1 MTTRVRFAPSPT
13 GYLHIGSARTALFN
27 YLYARHTGGKFLLR
41 IEDTDLARSTEE
53 STRSILDGLAWLELD
68 QDEEIVFQSDNADK
82 HRATAKKLLAE
93 GKAYRDFTPKAEPN
107 DANVKDAI
115 KDRARA
121 NQGEKNL
128 RDNPYRDLTAE
139 ESNKRAAAGEPFAI
153 RLKVPDVRTGSG
165 SDRVP
170 AVLKT
175 SFEDAV
181 YGLQERDYAET
192 EDLVLLRSDGH
203 PLYNLAVV
211 CDDIEMQITHVIRGQ
226 DHLTNTHKQILIYEA
241 LGITPPTFAHLP
253 LIMAPNKGKLS
264 KRKHGEVVSMTTYRD
279 AGFLAAAFRNF
290 LALLGW
296 SAGEEKEI
304 YSLVELIETFSLDG
318 IHRSNAV
325 FNFTENDPRKW
336 TDDKAQWMNAEY
348 IRTMPI
354 GELLPFVK
362 AELKSAKLWREE
374 YEEQLSVVSG
384 QLSED
389 ADTLQKPA
397 RSKGEMIRTPPSV
410 SSPQISKS
418 SSDEMQKTAREQG
431 RYIQPEIGSSE
442 WFENTINLIR
452 QRFFTLK
459 DFSSQGRAYFSE
471 DYDFDPAAIAKN
483 LTKFPE
489 LKTWLPEL
497 ADRFEAEF
505 GDSVSSPHVSKGYGE
520 AANWPPANAGGSDT
534 FTEANIELVVKAF
547 TEEKGTK
554 LGVIMNG
561 ARTLITGVA
570 VGPSMLSVFEVI
582 GLERIIMRL
591 RSHVAWNS

>member
-27 YLYARHTGGKFLLR
+27 YLYARNTGGKFLLR

-53 STRSILDGLAWLELD
+53 STRSILDGLEWLGFAP
-68 QDEEIVFQSDNADK
+68 DEEIIFQSNNADK
-82 HRATAKKLLAE
+82 HRAAALNLLEE
-93 GKAYRDFTPKAEPN
+93 GKAYRDFTPKAEPT

-115 KDRARA
+115 KERAREQGA
-121 NQGEKNL
+121 NKNM
-128 RDNPYRDLTAE
+128 RDNPYRELSKE
-139 ESNKRAAAGEPFAI
+139 ESDSRAAAGELFAI
-153 RLKVPDVRTGSG
+153 RLKVSETG
-165 SDRVP
+165 
-170 AVLKT
+170 KT
-175 SFEDAV
+175 AFEDQV
-181 YGLQERDYAET
+181 YGLQERDYADT

-241 LGITPPTFAHLP
+241 LGVTPPIFAHLP

-264 KRKHGEVVSMTTYRD
+264 KRRHGEVVSMTTYRD
-279 AGFLAAAFRNF
+279 AGFLAVAFRNF

-304 YSLVELIETFSLDG
+304 YSLDELIEKFSLSG

-325 FNFTENDPRKW
+325 FNFTEGDPRKW

-348 IRTMPI
+348 IRTMPFDD
-354 GELLPFVK
+354 LLPFVK
-362 AELKSAKLWREE
+362 TELKSTKLWREE
-374 YEEQLSVVSG
+374 YE
-384 QLSED
+384 D
-389 ADTLQKPA
+389 DDKP
-397 RSKGEMIRTPPSV
+397 
-410 SSPQISKS
+410 
-418 SSDEMQKTAREQG
+418 
-431 RYIQPEIGSSE
+431 
-442 WFENTINLIR
+442 WFEKTIEIIR

-471 DYDFDPAAIAKN
+471 DYDFDAAAIEKN
-483 LTKFPE
+483 LNKFPD

-497 ADRFEAEF
+497 ATRFENEF
-505 GDSVSSPHVSKGYGE
+505 
-520 AANWPPANAGGSDT
+520 ANT
-534 FTEANIELVVKAF
+534 QFTEENIEAVVKQF

-561 ARTLITGVA
+561 ARTLLTGVA
-570 VGPSMLSVFEVI
+570 VGPSMLSVFETI
-582 GLERIIMRL
+582 GLEKTVLRL
-591 RSHVAWNS
+591 KSQIVWHQ

>member
-68 QDEEIVFQSDNADK
+68 HDEDIVFQSDNADK
-82 HRATAKKLLAE
+82 HRATAKKLLSE
-93 GKAYRDFTPKAEPN
+93 GKAYRDFTPKAEPT

-121 NQGEKNL
+121 AQGEKNM
-128 RDNPYRDLTAE
+128 RDNPYRNLSAE
-139 ESNKRAAAGEPFAI
+139 ESDARAAAGESFAI
-153 RLKVPDVRTGSG
+153 RLKVAETG
-165 SDRVP
+165 
-170 AVLKT
+170 KT

-192 EDLVLLRSDGH
+192 EDLVLLRSDSH

-226 DHLTNTHKQILIYEA
+226 DHLTNTHKQVLIYEA
-241 LGITPPTFAHLP
+241 LGVTPPTFAHLP

-296 SAGEEKEI
+296 SASEEREI
-304 YSLVELIETFSLDG
+304 YSLDELVEKFTLEG

-325 FNFTENDPRKW
+325 FNFTENDPRRW

-348 IRTMPI
+348 IRTMPLD
-354 GELLPFVK
+354 ELIPFIK
-362 AELKSAKLWREE
+362 PELKAAKLWREE
-374 YEEQLSVVSG
+374 YE
-384 QLSED
+384 D
-389 ADTLQKPA
+389 DDKA
-397 RSKGEMIRTPPSV
+397 
-410 SSPQISKS
+410 
-418 SSDEMQKTAREQG
+418 
-431 RYIQPEIGSSE
+431 
-442 WFENTINLIR
+442 WFERTIDLIR

-459 DFSSQGRAYFSE
+459 DFSNQGRAYFSE
-471 DYDFDPAAIAKN
+471 DYDFDRAAIEKN
-483 LTKFPE
+483 LSKFPD

-497 ADRFEAEF
+497 ADRFEVM
-505 GDSVSSPHVSKGYGE
+505 DS
-520 AANWPPANAGGSDT
+520 
-534 FTEANIELVVKAF
+534 FTEPEIEEVVKTF

-561 ARTLITGVA
+561 ARTLLTGVA
-570 VGPSMLSVFEVI
+570 VGPSMLSVFETLGKDKSV
-582 GLERIIMRL
+582 LRL
-591 RSHVAWNS
+591 RSQIAWN

>member
-1 MTTRVRFAPSPT
+1 MSTRVRFAPSPT

-68 QDEEIVFQSDNADK
+68 HDEEIVFQSDNADE

-93 GKAYRDFTPKAEPN
+93 GKAYRDFTPKAAPS

-121 NQGEKNL
+121 AQGEKNM
-128 RDNPYRDLTAE
+128 RDNQYRDLSEAE
-139 ESNKRAAAGEPFAI
+139 SDARAAAGEPFAI
-153 RLKVPDVRTGSG
+153 RLKVAETG
-165 SDRVP
+165 
-170 AVLKT
+170 KT
-175 SFEDAV
+175 SFEDGV

-226 DHLTNTHKQILIYEA
+226 DHLTNAHKQILIYEA

-296 SAGEEKEI
+296 SAGEEREI
-304 YSLVELIETFSLDG
+304 YTLDELIEKFTLDG

-325 FNFTENDPRKW
+325 FNFTENDPRRW
-336 TDDKAQWMNAEY
+336 TDDKAQWMNAQY
-348 IRTMPI
+348 IRTMPVTD
-354 GELLPFVK
+354 LLPFVK

-374 YEEQLSVVSG
+374 YEPEGRALTETISST
-384 QLSED
+384 SD
-389 ADTLQKPA
+389 AGADERPA
-397 RSKGEMIRTPPSV
+397 GVAIDIPEHGSYDWFVQT
-410 SSPQISKS
+410 IS
-418 SSDEMQKTAREQG
+418 
-431 RYIQPEIGSSE
+431 
-442 WFENTINLIR
+442 LIR

-459 DFSSQGRAYFSE
+459 DFSTQGRAYFSE
-471 DYDFDPAAIAKN
+471 DYDFDPAAIEKN
-483 LTKFPE
+483 LSKFPD

-497 ADRFEAEF
+497 ADRFGETEF
-505 GDSVSSPHVSKGYGE
+505 GKAESVSSPHVSKGS
-520 AANWPPANAGGSDT
+520 AA
-534 FTEANIELVVKAF
+534 FTEANIEAVVRAF

-561 ARTLITGVA
+561 ARTLLTGVA
-570 VGPSMLSVFEVI
+570 VGPSMLAVFETL
-582 GLERIIMRL
+582 GKERSIMRL
-591 RSHVAWNS
+591 KSRVAWAT